1 MSDTTPAYY
10 GADAVGPFLTWPLV
24 NEAVESALKAVVKSS
39 PALTAQPRRTFT
51 PIGSQSVQD
60 QGLLLTM
67 PAFVGNY
74 ETSSRG
80 GSSTLACKLVTSFSG
95 NAQRQPP
102 LPSILAHVLVFSHQT
117 GQLAAIM
124 EATDLTTRRT
134 VAASLVSTKYLY
146 FRRFG
151 PDAEVTR
158 PITVAIVGCGV
169 QGQMHALAFCQS
181 FRVEKLLLYNRSRAK
196 AEELAKLIGLEVGG
210 QAVEVCESSREACHE
225 ADVICVATFAKEPL
239 IHSEDLKPSGGVH
252 INGELDYEL
261 KNGLFNILSKLWA
274 LERFTSRRWLPV
286 STAGRK
292 SMWTAMRMPRR
303 SWWASQLPLLRKWA
317 KLFSARTTPR
327 SRTSPFSSQWV
338 RLTSKTPSYSLLFQI
353 RHSTAI
359 LLIIIHNFRV

>member
-181 FRVEKLLLYNRSRAK
+181 FRVRKLLCNNRSRAK

-239 IHSEDLKPSGGVH
+239 IHSQDLKPSGGVH
-252 INGELDYEL
+252 INAVGAGEIHFSEVAPSVYRRSKVYVDCYANAEAEL
-261 KNGLFNILSKLWA
+261 VGLPAPITAEVGEVILSKDYPKEQDITVFQSMGMASEDACVAQAVLDA
-274 LERFTSRRWLPV
+274 IS
-286 STAGRK
+286 AGK
-292 SMWTAMRMPRR
+292 D
-303 SWWASQLPLLRKWA
+303 KDE
-317 KLFSARTTPR
+317 
-327 SRTSPFSSQWV
+327 
-338 RLTSKTPSYSLLFQI
+338 
-353 RHSTAI
+353 
-359 LLIIIHNFRV
+359 